1 MNQKNSTALQSPHW
15 ADKLA
20 PGINKWQKKFS
31 IKNLH
36 VDDMKTPSGR
46 VHTGSLR
53 GVVLHDLVAKVLSE
67 KNKSVKSTYVF
78 NDMDPMDGLPAYLD
92 RAQYEQHMGK
102 PLYKIPAPPIEKS
115 GIDFSDTDTQ
125 ELEKYKN
132 AKSMAEFYALDFI
145 DAFRVLGCEQR
156 IIWSHELYESGQMDE
171 VIKTALNEVDKIRQ
185 VYKKIAD
192 YDLPEKWYPFQ
203 VNCEQCGKVGTT
215 LVTNWDG
222 EKVTYECQPNKVT
235 WAEGCGHKGQVSP
248 FGGTGKLLWKVD
260 WPAHWAAMG
269 ITIEGAG
276 KDHSSAGGSRDM
288 ANALLEKVFNYPLL
302 FDVPYEFIL
311 IRGAKMSSSKGVG
324 TSARE
329 FVELFPPEIGRFLFT
344 DTHYNKVIDFDP
356 RTMSIPDLFDSYDQ
370 GARIFWNQEE
380 GDQRLGRAFE
390 LSQIGKTP
398 DDYFLPRFRDVAL
411 WMQHPEINLV
421 EKFAEI
427 KGLKL
432 TKQELVELE
441 NRQRYAQIWV
451 DNYAPEEY
459 QSTPLQELPIEAKEM
474 NSAQIEFFQKVV
486 ELKNSQEW
494 EPQELQQAIYE
505 LAKDSIGAKQGFGAI
520 YLALL
525 GKKSGPRAAWL
536 LLSVDRSL
544 LDERITQ
551 LTTDYQPEETYLFD
565 ELTDAQLFSI
575 SSQVRDK
582 FPSTTVGIAVISGVT
597 IEKQHPELSK
607 EINSFLQTMKGMP
620 VQEISQHPEIQS
632 YHRLY
637 KETGVDLGSRRPS
650 PEALLRRAAKGQTFE
665 PINTCVD
672 AYNLIVMKNR
682 VSAGAFNLDEIK
694 QPTRLD
700 LARGGEKTLYIGEDK
715 PTVIQKGEICYFDQ
729 VGAYNLD
736 FNYRD
741 AVRTQVDEKTK
752 NLWINLEG
760 VYDISRHQV
769 EQSLQEVIEI
779 IQKYC
784 GGTVELAGIVE
795 ARKQS

>member
-1 MNQKNSTALQSPHW
+1 MNQKNSITSQSPHW

-20 PGINKWQKKFS
+20 PGIFKWQKKLD

-53 GVVLHDLVAKVLSE
+53 GVVLHDLVAKVLNE
-67 KNKSVKSTYVF
+67 KDQSVKSTYVF

-92 RAQYEQHMGK
+92 REEYEQHMGK
-102 PLYKIPAPPIEKS
+102 PLCKIPAPTLGKS
-115 GIDFSDTDTQ
+115 GIDFSGVSKQ
-125 ELEKYKN
+125 NQEKYQN

-145 DAFRVLGCEQR
+145 DAFRVLGCEQK
-156 IIWSHELYESGQMDE
+156 IVWSHELYESGQMDE
-171 VIKTALNEVDKIRQ
+171 VIKTSLNEVDKIKQ
-185 VYKKIAD
+185 VYKEIAD

-215 LVTNWDG
+215 LTTDWDG
-222 EKVTYECQPNKVT
+222 EKVAYECQPNKVT

-248 FGGTGKLLWKVD
+248 FGGAGKLLWKVD

-269 ITIEGAG
+269 VTVEGAG

-288 ANALLEKVFNYPLL
+288 ANALLKKVFNYPLL
-302 FDVPYEFIL
+302 FDIPYEFIL

-370 GARIFWNQEE
+370 GARIFWQQET
-380 GDQRLGRAFE
+380 GDSRLGRAFE
-390 LSQIGKTP
+390 LSQIGETP
-398 DDYFLPRFRDVAL
+398 DTYFLPRFRDVAL
-411 WMQHPEINLV
+411 WMQHPEIDLV
-421 EKFAEI
+421 EKMAEI
-427 KGLKL
+427 KDSELTEPELIELK
-432 TKQELVELE
+432 
-441 NRQRYAQIWV
+441 NRQRYARIWV

-459 QSTPLQELPIEAKEM
+459 QLTPLQELPVEAKEM
-474 NSAQIEFFQKVV
+474 NSDQIDFFQKAI
-486 ELKNSQEW
+486 ELKNSQKDW
-494 EPQELQQAIYE
+494 DPQELQQAIYE
-505 LAKDSIGAKQGFGAI
+505 LAKNSIGAKQGFGVI

-536 LLSVDRSL
+536 LLSVEQNL

-551 LTTDYQPEETYLFD
+551 LTTDYQPEEKYIFD
-565 ELTDAQLFSI
+565 ELADPHLFSI
-575 SSQVRDK
+575 SDRVKDK
-582 FPSTTVGIAVISGVT
+582 FPSATVGIAVISGVT
-597 IEKQHPELSK
+597 IEKQHPDLTK
-607 EINSFLQTMKGMP
+607 EINAFLQTVKGMP
-620 VQEISQHPEIQS
+620 AQEISQYPEISS

-650 PEALLRRAAKGQTFE
+650 PEALLRRAVKGQALE

-694 QPTRLD
+694 KSTKLD
-700 LARGGEKTLYIGEDK
+700 LAQGGEQTLYIGEDK
-715 PTVIQKGEICYFDQ
+715 PTLIEKGEICYFDQ

-741 AVRTQVDEKTK
+741 AIRTQVDEKTK

-795 ARKQS
+795 ARK

>member
-1 MNQKNSTALQSPHW
+1 MNQKNSAPLQSPHW
-15 ADKLA
+15 ADKLI
-20 PGINKWQKKFS
+20 PGIFKWQKKLS

-53 GVVLHDLVAKVLSE
+53 GVVLHDLVARVVGE
-67 KNKSVKSTYVF
+67 KDNSVKSTYVF

-92 RAQYEQHMGK
+92 RKKYEKYMGV
-102 PLYKIPAPPIEKS
+102 PLCKIPAPALDKS
-115 GIDFSDTDTQ
+115 GIDFSDVSAKDQ
-125 ELEKYKN
+125 KKYKN
-132 AKSMAEFYALDFI
+132 AANMAEFYALDFI
-145 DAFRVLGCEQR
+145 DAFRVLGCDQK
-156 IIWSHELYESGQMDE
+156 IVWSHQLYASGQMDE
-171 VIKTALNEVDKIRQ
+171 MIKIALDKVDKIKK
-185 VYKKIAD
+185 VYKEIAD
-192 YDLPEKWYPFQ
+192 YDLPEKWYPFS
-203 VNCEQCGKVGTT
+203 VICEKCGKVGTT

-222 EKVTYECQPNKVT
+222 EKVTYECLSNKVT
-235 WAEGCGHKGQVSP
+235 WAEGCGHKGKISP
-248 FGGTGKLLWKVD
+248 FGGNGKFPWKVD

-269 ITIEGAG
+269 VTIEGAG

-288 ANALLEKVFNYPLL
+288 ANALLEKVFEYPLL

-370 GARIFWNQEE
+370 GAKIFWNQED

-390 LSQIGKTP
+390 LSQIGKVP
-398 DDYFLPRFRDVAL
+398 AAFFLPRFRDLAL
-411 WMQHPEINLV
+411 WMQHPEINLID
-421 EKFAEI
+421 KFAEI
-427 KGLKL
+427 KGSKL
-432 TKQELVELE
+432 TKQEVSELK

-459 QSTPLQELPIEAKEM
+459 QLTPQADLPI
-474 NSAQIEFFQKVV
+474 NSRDMGDEQIEFFQKAVD
-486 ELKNSQEW
+486 LKNSQENW
-494 EPQELQQAIYE
+494 EPQELQQAVYE
-505 LAKDSIGAKQGFGAI
+505 LAKNSIGAKQGFGSI
-520 YLALL
+520 YQALL
-525 GKKSGPRAAWL
+525 GKNSGPRAAWL
-536 LLSVDRSL
+536 LLSVDQSL

-551 LTTDYQPEETYLFD
+551 LTTDYQPEEKYLFD
-565 ELTDAQLFSI
+565 KLNNEQLFSI
-575 SSQVRDK
+575 SDQVKDK
-582 FPSTTVGIAVISGVT
+582 FPSATVGIAVISGVT
-597 IEKQHPELSK
+597 IEKQHPELTK
-607 EINSFLQTMKGMP
+607 EINSFLQTVKGMP
-620 VQEISQHPEIQS
+620 VQDISQYPEIAS

-637 KETGVDLGSRRPS
+637 RETGVDLGSRRPS
-650 PEALLRRAAKGQTFE
+650 PEALLRRAAKGQVFE

-672 AYNLIVMKNR
+672 AYNLIVMKNKI
-682 VSAGAFNLDEIK
+682 SAGAFNLDEIQK
-694 QPTRLD
+694 PTRLD
-700 LARGGEKTLYIGEDK
+700 LAQGGEKTLYIGDDK

-741 AVRTQVDEKTK
+741 AIRTQVDEKTK

-760 VYDISRHQV
+760 VYDISRHNV

-795 ARKQS
+795 TRK